1 MPELPD
7 ITCYRERIGALLA
20 GQRLERATLQSSF
33 LLRTYDPPLE
43 DLIGRRLV
51 RVHQVAKR
59 LVLELEGPR
68 FATFHLMV
76 AGRFKLTPKLKVK
89 PLFGELLAL
98 EFETNCLVL
107 TEVSKKK
114 RASLHLSRTFEEVL
128 SQDRGGIDPLTTPLK
143 TFRDALT
150 RENRTLK
157 RALTDPRVLS
167 GIGNA
172 YSDEI
177 LFWAE
182 LSPVA
187 RTKSLTEAEFV
198 RLFVATRHT
207 LRAWIRRLLREVGD
221 GFPDKV
227 TAFRPEMAVH
237 GRFLKPCRTCQTEI
251 QRIRYADNETN
262 YCPRCQTGGRLLRDR
277 SLSLL
282 LKNDW
287 PKTIDELEGG

>member
-1 MPELPD
+1 MPEMPD
-7 ITCYRERIGALLA
+7 ISCYEERIRALFGLKVLV
-20 GQRLERATLQSSF
+20 GTKLQSSF
-33 LLRTYDPPLE
+33 LLRTYDPPLQE
-43 DLIGRRLV
+43 LTGRRLV
-51 RVHQVAKR
+51 HVTQF
-59 LVLELEGPR
+59 EGPIY
-68 FATFHLMV
+68 AVLHLMV
-76 AGRFKLTPKLKVK
+76 AGRLKLGAPESKS
-89 PLFGELLAL
+89 LFGELLAFDFGATRL
-98 EFETNCLVL
+98 IL

-114 RASLHLSRTFEEVL
+114 RASLHLFRTWSDVMAL
-128 SQDRGGIDPLTTPLK
+128 DRGGKDPLSVD
-143 TFRDALT
+143 FGAFCAALT
-150 RENRTLK
+150 AENRTLK

-187 RTKSLTEAEFV
+187 RTKSLTESELT

-207 LRAWIRRLLREVGD
+207 LVAWTRFLRREVGD
-221 GFPDKV
+221 GFPEKV

-237 GRFLKPCRTCQTEI
+237 GRFEKPCRTCQTQI

-262 YCPRCQTGGRLLRDR
+262 YCPRCQTGGKLLRDR